1 MTRKKVCFVIKN
13 IPFSTF
19 LFSIANYD
27 VDNLLNVRA
36 VNNFVLV
43 NLSACKTLS
52 SKTYSYSLPSGNI
65 TTNASP
71 SAEVYRKHLSA
82 KVQLSEQNAKQKGKF
97 FHFCLYFRAWVST
110 TDRSKLFFFKLT
122 KKIVIF
128 FKISLLCRGICT
140 IIQLILKGLVGK
152 KYNRIYQLSVLSVNL
167 EAMFFASLLIYIL
180 YLINN

>member
-1 MTRKKVCFVIKN
+1 LTRKKVCFVIKN

-36 VNNFVLV
+36 VNNSVLV

-71 SAEVYRKHLSA
+71 SAEVYRQHLSA

-97 FHFCLYFRAWVST
+97 FRP
-110 TDRSKLFFFKLT
+110 DT
-122 KKIVIF
+122 KKSGRHLPDYYSIMDN
-128 FKISLLCRGICT
+128 G
-140 IIQLILKGLVGK
+140 
-152 KYNRIYQLSVLSVNL
+152 
-167 EAMFFASLLIYIL
+167 
-180 YLINN
+180 